1 MSRYAPIRVAPYMA
15 GIAIVDAKLQAS
27 VIKGGI
33 AIPNGL
39 AAQSATSEQNWL
51 MKPSGLQTA

>member
-1 MSRYAPIRVAPYMA
+1 MA